1 MSITQNSYYK
11 EMKKFVKKKYLKEG
25 NSTEIK

>member
-1 MSITQNSYYK
+1 MSKAQNSYYK
-11 EMKKFVKKKYLKEG
+11 EMKKFVKKKHLKED